1 MTRENKA
8 KLLADR
14 ILAHPG
20 LEERVEAILDI
31 AENTSGEL
39 ITADQ
44 AEGKAIEEVH
54 KLGRELLKEWASQRH
69 EKAIE
74 TAKSTH
80 PTARRHEKK
89 SSTGNQRS
97 EK

>member
-1 MTRENKA
+1 MQAEHEAR
-8 KLLADR
+8 LLADR

-20 LEERVEAILDI
+20 LKERVEAIFDI

-44 AEGKAIEEVH
+44 AEGRAIEEVH
-54 KLGRELLKEWASQRH
+54 KLGRELLKEWAVQRH
-69 EKAIE
+69 EKAIKI
-74 TAKSTH
+74 AQNTH
-80 PTARRHEKK
+80 PTAKRYEKK